1 MAGLGDALR
10 AAAEEAEQMQAML
23 FEVDGRARY
32 LEDENTRLKEKLTK
46 AADLLYQLSQ
56 ILSND

>member
-23 FEVDGRARY
+23 FEVDGRSRY